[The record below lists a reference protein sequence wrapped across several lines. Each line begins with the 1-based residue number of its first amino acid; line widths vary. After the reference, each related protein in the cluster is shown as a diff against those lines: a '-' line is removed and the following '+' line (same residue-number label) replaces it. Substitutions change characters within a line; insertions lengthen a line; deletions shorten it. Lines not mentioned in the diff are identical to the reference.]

1 MNRRSFILVWLLMV
15 SSPAWA
21 HDPGLSGAIGRLQ
34 ENRLELTI
42 SFAIRD
48 AGYLAPL
55 DANNDGVVT
64 SNEFALGKRQ
74 LAETVA
80 GHCEVKINGSP
91 VEPEIASCQQDDARN
106 VSIRLDFPAPRTGL
120 LQLDFPVI
128 ELLPFGHRMF
138 LSLSDTAGKT
148 LVERLLSA
156 NAATVSVKY
165 DTSAAAPPEGTT
177 HTFTDFVLMGLEHIG
192 TGYDHLLFLWALLV
206 VTRSFR
212 SALGVITAFTIA
224 HSITLAIATFNLV
237 KISPG
242 AVESLIA
249 ATIVYV
255 GVENLVRHGNPR
267 NRLVLAFCFGLIH
280 GFGFAAVLRGMGV
293 GERAGGVVLPLF
305 GFNLGV
311 ELAQL
316 GFIIALLPL
325 FVWLT
330 EWKHGAKLKNALSF
344 AICLLGLEWF
354 SASAFNLRIPGLN

>member
-1 MNRRSFILVWLLMV
+1 MNKNWVIFVWLLIV
-15 SSPAWA
+15 SPAAWA

-34 ENRLELTI
+34 DNRLELTI

-64 SNEFALGKRQ
+64 SNEFALGKKQ
-74 LAETVA
+74 LAETIA
-80 GHCEVKINGSP
+80 GHCEVKFNGSP
-91 VEPEIASCQQDDARN
+91 VKPEITGCQQDDAKN
-106 VSIRLDFPAPRTGL
+106 VSVRLDFPAPRTGL
-120 LQLDFPVI
+120 LELNFPVI

-138 LSLSDTAGKT
+138 LSLSDAAGKT
-148 LVERLLSA
+148 LAERLLPA
-156 NAATVSVKY
+156 NAATVSVKF
-165 DTSAAAPPEGTT
+165 DASAAAPPERTT
-177 HTFTDFVLMGLEHIG
+177 HTLTEFVLMGMEHIG

-206 VTRSFR
+206 VTRTFR

-224 HSITLAIATFNLV
+224 HSITLAIATFNIV

-242 AVESLIA
+242 IIESLIA

-267 NRLVLAFCFGLIH
+267 KRWVLAFCFGLIH

-293 GERAGGVVLPLF
+293 GERAGGVALPLF

-316 GFIIALLPL
+316 GFIIVLLPL
-325 FVWLT
+325 FVWLAQWT
-330 EWKHGAKLKNALSF
+330 HGAKMKNALSF

-354 SASAFNLRIPGLN
+354 SISAFNLRIPGLN